1 MNENKE
7 LLVLIHDNTKMGL
20 TSTQKLLTLI
30 KDKNNKIKNILENE
44 LKEYT
49 AYYKECKR
57 LMKKNKI
64 KIEHTE
70 FLIKITL
77 TLKLQAY

>member
-30 KDKNNKIKNILENE
+30 KDKNNK
-44 LKEYT
+44 LK
-49 AYYKECKR
+49 
-57 LMKKNKI
+57 I
-64 KIEHTE
+64 
-70 FLIKITL
+70 F
-77 TLKLQAY
+77 